1 MLGYICA
8 KGFTMIGQKK
18 YYIDFKNKKVS
29 EGIVISEQITQSGY
43 DIYLLKTESGVEQ
56 VECILAFDK
65 KEIADHAFE
74 LKMPIA
80 NQMEKI
86 NKETKRTLDDMRI
99 RLIGEPKFKH
109 LIGGK

>member
-1 MLGYICA
+1 
-8 KGFTMIGQKK
+8 MIGQTK
-18 YYIDFKNKKVS
+18 YYVDFKNKKVS

-65 KEIADHAFE
+65 KELAQQAFDF
-74 LKMPIA
+74 KMPIA
-80 NQMEKI
+80 TSMEKI
-86 NKETKRTLDDMRI
+86 NKETKRTLDGLRI
-99 RLIGEPKFKH
+99 KLIGEPKFKH